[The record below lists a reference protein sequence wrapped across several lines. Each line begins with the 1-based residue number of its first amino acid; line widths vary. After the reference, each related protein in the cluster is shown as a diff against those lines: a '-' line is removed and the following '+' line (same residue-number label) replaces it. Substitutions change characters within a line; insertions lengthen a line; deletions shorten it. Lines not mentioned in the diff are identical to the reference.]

1 MLRNPVV
8 MVPRDGQNSD
18 MRHRWLLRV
27 TTRYLAAVA
36 GPQRHILTRGASN
49 KLTAVMWPHGASAAS
64 PHPRGAR
71 AWQHVRLESPGSAPH
86 PPMGDHRRGLAGWVC
101 ACRAW
106 LPAREGEAFR
116 RRSPAIARPAFN
128 SSWRREIQTR
138 ERAASP
144 VRSAFALRSH
154 CAARKTMP

>member
-49 KLTAVMWPHGASAAS
+49 KLTAV
-64 PHPRGAR
+64 
-71 AWQHVRLESPGSAPH
+71 
-86 PPMGDHRRGLAGWVC
+86 
-101 ACRAW
+101 
-106 LPAREGEAFR
+106 
-116 RRSPAIARPAFN
+116 I
-128 SSWRREIQTR
+128 
-138 ERAASP
+138 
-144 VRSAFALRSH
+144 
-154 CAARKTMP
+154 